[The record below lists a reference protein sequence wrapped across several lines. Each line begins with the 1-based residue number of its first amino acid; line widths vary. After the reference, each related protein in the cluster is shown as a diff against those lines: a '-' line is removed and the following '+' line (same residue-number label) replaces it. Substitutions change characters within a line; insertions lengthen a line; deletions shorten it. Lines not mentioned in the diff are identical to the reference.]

1 MTYQIAAGK
10 FSSTT
15 SLARAGDQNA
25 AKLLPELSR
34 TMLTLAEAQAT
45 SLAELQRI
53 RARTASS
60 LEQTSQ
66 ALAGQFGL
74 SLPKFDVGTNYVPQT
89 MAAIVHK
96 GEAIVPAAYNP
107 AAGGGVDRALIDAI
121 NGLREDQQAQ
131 MLAMARR
138 LAAIEKAT
146 VMTADV
152 LDRVTEGGDSMRTQ
166 PA

>member
-96 GEAIVPAAYNP
+96 GEAIVPAKYNP
-107 AAGGGVDRALIDAI
+107 AAGGSSGRDDELLSEIRLLREENHVQALQLVKLQSEMNKRFKDWDS
-121 NGLREDQQAQ
+121 NGLPRE
-131 MLAMARR
+131 R
-138 LAAIEKAT
+138 IEA
-146 VMTADV
+146 
-152 LDRVTEGGDSMRTQ
+152 
-166 PA
+166 